1 MKYAEHK
8 AKWSGC
14 TLCPLSRERTRVVL
28 ARGKIPSPILF
39 IGEAPG
45 DSEDVIGKPF
55 VGPAGQLLDLIIDQ
69 AIDGQY
75 DYAMTNLVA
84 CIPKIRNEDGE
95 LEKGEPEKEHIE
107 SCSERLGEFVNMANP
122 RVIVLVGAL
131 ASKWIKG
138 QAQFGG
144 RYDWEYESGVEK
156 PIITFVQIAHP
167 AFILRMNIAARPL
180 EIKRAVATIAEA
192 IEDLD

>member
-8 AKWSGC
+8 AKWSQC
-14 TLCPLSRERTRVVL
+14 TLCSLCNERTRVVL

-55 VGPAGQLLDLIIDQ
+55 VGPAGQLLDSIIEQ
-69 AIDGQY
+69 AIDGKY

-84 CIPKIRNEDGE
+84 CIPKFDGN
-95 LEKGEPEKEHIE
+95 KGEPEKEHIE
-107 SCSERLGEFVNMANP
+107 ACSERLGEFVNMANP

-156 PIITFVQIAHP
+156 PIINFVQIAHP

>member
-55 VGPAGQLLDLIIDQ
+55 VGPAGQLLDSIIEQ

-75 DYAMTNLVA
+75 DYALTNLVA
-84 CIPKIRNEDGE
+84 CIPKFDGT
-95 LEKGEPEKEHIE
+95 KGEPEKEHIE
-107 SCSERLGEFVNMANP
+107 ACRERLLEFIEMAKP
-122 RVIVLVGAL
+122 RLLVLVGTL
-131 ASKWIKG
+131 ASKWVPTSSEV
-138 QAQFGG
+138 
-144 RYDWEYESGVEK
+144 RD
-156 PIITFVQIAHP
+156 IARIRIPHP

-192 IEDLD
+192 IEDLE